1 MEGGPPVFNPG
12 STSPGLLHGLDGP
25 LQDFHL
31 LWSGI
36 PSGSLGLIRV
46 RSPLLTESLL
56 LSFPPGTEMFQF
68 PGFAPLP
75 YAFRQRYPEGWVAPF
90 GNPEFIAWLPAPSG
104 LSQVPTSFIAS
115 RHQVIRR
122 TLFMA

>member
-12 STSPGLLHGLDGP
+12 STSPSLLYGLNDP

-36 PSGSLGLIRV
+36 PTGSLDLIRF

-56 LSFPPGTEMFQF
+56 LSFPTGTEMFQF
-68 PGFAPLP
+68 PAFASRT
-75 YAFRQRYPEGWVAPF
+75 YAF
-90 GNPEFIAWLPAPSG
+90 S
-104 LSQVPTSFIAS
+104 T
-115 RHQVIRR
+115 
-122 TLFMA
+122 

>member
-1 MEGGPPVFNPG
+1 MEGGPPIFNPG
-12 STSPGLLHGLDGP
+12 STSPSLLYGLVGL

-36 PSGSLGLIRV
+36 PTGSRSLIRF

-68 PGFAPLP
+68 PGFAPHT
-75 YAFRQRYPEGWVAPF
+75 YAFSMRYPEGWVSPF
-90 GNPEFIAWLPAPSG
+90 GHPEITARLPAPSG
-104 LSQVPTSFIAS
+104 FSQVPTSFIAS
-115 RHQVIRR
+115 RRQVIRR
-122 TLFMA
+122 VPLLV